1 MAPLP
6 SQAAIQQIDGN
17 PVQIKIADNASP
29 AILVKAP
36 GSSTYTAQYWGQWA
50 WGSVVWL
57 NGADIT
63 QQYDSGYIS
72 STLFTPVSNSKT
84 VVGTTSTITTVV
96 DLGISGVRL
105 TQQFTYVDGER
116 TVAKQWTFVNTGATT
131 YNDLRF
137 FHGGDASFGGL
148 DSAYG
153 FYNAANTRVYLRNA
167 DYTDWGLMAFYAN
180 PATPA
185 SRYFEGYFAT
195 GKTQAGTDAQLGN
208 TVDAIYQDAGYY
220 LQWNRASLAPGEIWT
235 IQAAENW
242 TAPGALQVLAP
253 ANQEVTAG
261 SALDLFF
268 TVQNLADAPIEV
280 ALSAG
285 DSAGWGASI
294 SGSAAQTIAANGN
307 ISVPVHVNV
316 PAGLSAGEISN
327 VSLSAN
333 DGTATQSAASRL
345 TIAAASFS
353 LNPSD
358 AAFGA
363 IPVGSSSVQTVT
375 ITNTSDSG
383 ITLGSLGSL
392 AAPFSTSLDT
402 CSGQSL
408 AAGGTCTF
416 DVSFSPTS
424 VGAFRGSLAVPMVAP
439 AIVSTGLKTS
449 GTSFDP
455 APAPTPVP
463 GFYGLRVA
471 VSGQYAASGTITSKP
486 VGLDCGTVCEG
497 QFAAGSA
504 VYLTATPKPGSVF
517 ADWMNCDIVQ
527 KDKSCLMSMDGPK
540 KEVVAFFRPATAAT
554 PVPGATA
561 TPVPAVTPAPTAA
574 PTPVPTAAP
583 TPEPTAA
590 PSPTP
595 TPVPAPTSH
604 QVVLSVVTVGEGVVN
619 SSAGGVDCGSVCN
632 ASFDVGSAVTLT
644 AVPAEGYKF
653 KRWIGAGCGST
664 SKKLCTVKL
673 NKSKTVTAKFVKK
686 K

>member
-1 MAPLP
+1 MGPLP
-6 SQAAIQQIDGN
+6 SLAATQQIDGN
-17 PVQIKIADNASP
+17 PVQIMIADNASP

-36 GSSTYTAQYWGQWA
+36 GSSTYTEQYWGQWG

-63 QQYDSGYIS
+63 QQYDSGYIAWN
-72 STLFTPVSNSKT
+72 LFTPVSNSKT
-84 VVGTTSTITTVV
+84 VVGTTSRITTVV

-116 TVAKQWTFVNTGATT
+116 TVAKQWTFANTGETT

-153 FYNAANTRVYLRNA
+153 FYDAANTRVYLRNA

-185 SRYFEGYFAT
+185 SRYFEGYFST
-195 GKTQAGTDAQLGN
+195 GNTQAGTDAELGS
-208 TVDAIYQDAGYY
+208 TVDPIYQDAGYY

-235 IQAAENW
+235 IQATEVW
-242 TAPGALQVLAP
+242 TPPGALQVLAP
-253 ANQEVTAG
+253 TNQQVTAG

-280 ALSAG
+280 TLSAG
-285 DSAGWGASI
+285 DSGGWGASI
-294 SGSAAQTIAANGN
+294 SGSATQTIAANGN
-307 ISVPVHVNV
+307 ISVPVRVNV
-316 PAGLSAGEISN
+316 PSGASAGEVSN

-333 DGTATQSAASRL
+333 DGVATQSASSRL
-345 TIAAASFS
+345 TVAAASFS

-363 IPVGSSSVQTVT
+363 IPVGSSSAQTVT
-375 ITNTSDSG
+375 VTNTSDSG
-383 ITLGSLGSL
+383 ITLGTLGSL

-402 CSGQSL
+402 CSGRSL

-424 VGAFRGSLAVPMVAP
+424 VGAFSGSLAVPMVAP
-439 AIVSTGLKTS
+439 VVVSSGLKTS
-449 GTSFDP
+449 GTGFDP
-455 APAPTPVP
+455 APMPTPIP
-463 GFYGLRVA
+463 DFYGLRVA
-471 VSGQYAASGTITSKP
+471 VSGQYGASGTITSKP
-486 VGLDCGTVCEG
+486 VGLDCGTVCES
-497 QFAAGSA
+497 QFTTGSA

-517 ADWMNCDIVQ
+517 VDWMNCDIVQ
-527 KDKSCLMSMDGPK
+527 NDKTCLMSMDGPK
-540 KEVVAFFRPATAAT
+540 KEVVAFFRSAA
-554 PVPGATA
+554 AA
-561 TPVPAVTPAPTAA
+561 TPAPTAV
-574 PTPVPTAAP
+574 PTPT
-583 TPEPTAA
+583 PTAA
-590 PSPTP
+590 PSPAPTAVPTPAPTP
-595 TPVPAPTSH
+595 TPIVPVNPAALK
-604 QVVLSVVTVGEGVVN
+604 VLTVGDGTVTG
-619 SSAGGVDCGSVCN
+619 SAGGIDCGPVCS
-632 ASFDVGSAVTLT
+632 ATLEVGSLVTLT

-653 KRWIGAGCGST
+653 KRWIGAGCGPAG
-664 SKKLCTVKL
+664 KKPCTVKL
-673 NKSKTVTAKFVKK
+673 NKSKTVTAEFVKK